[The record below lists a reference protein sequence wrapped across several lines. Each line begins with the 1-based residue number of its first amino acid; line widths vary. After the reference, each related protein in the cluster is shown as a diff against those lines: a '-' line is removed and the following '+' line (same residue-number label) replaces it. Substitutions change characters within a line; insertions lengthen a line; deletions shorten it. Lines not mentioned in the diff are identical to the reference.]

1 MRLPIP
7 LRHCRQRNSTC
18 TRHVSYTGHPLI
30 TVAVT
35 TGDAFAAAFTGCGV
49 VRAAQRFVA
58 QEMPG
63 HAATAGKM
71 RWPRQAMA

>member
-7 LRHCRQRNSTC
+7 SRHCRQRNSTC
-18 TRHVSYTGHPLI
+18 TRHVSYTGPPSLLLLLLLAMPLLP
-30 TVAVT
+30 
-35 TGDAFAAAFTGCGV
+35 GLYWCGV

-63 HAATAGKM
+63 HAARLG
-71 RWPRQAMA
+71 